1 MHIEKIF
8 MLEDAEIKEVHL
20 RGSYCTSPVYFSIKG
35 RNANPAS
42 YLFFLYI
49 LQFMYKLQTQEWL
62 LCRNVLSK
70 CGDSCVLNHLAWQ
83 QPIKMRVGSAF
94 ALLSDPNMSLL
105 YSSVVLQST
114 LFAGREG
121 LLFLGPD
128 CSLWVEKKNV
138 YGVSP
143 EHKNLCLP
151 VVSVGKKK
159 LFHKTNNWAVG

>member
-1 MHIEKIF
+1 
-8 MLEDAEIKEVHL
+8 MLKL
-20 RGSYCTSPVYFSIKG
+20 RRFLLGESYCTSPVYFSVKG

-42 YLFFLYI
+42 YLFFLLDI

-62 LCRNVLSK
+62 LCRNVSSK

-105 YSSVVLQST
+105 HSSVVLQST

-128 CSLWVEKKNV
+128 CSPWVEKKMFTEFPLNIRTCICL
-138 YGVSP
+138 SCQL
-143 EHKNLCLP
+143 EKKNCFTRQITEL
-151 VVSVGKKK
+151 
-159 LFHKTNNWAVG
+159 